1 MRTTSGFTIIELVAV
16 IVILGILAA
25 VALPKYLD
33 LSTAARNA
41 SCAAWKST
49 IEGGSAIN
57 YAARVAVPTNGSPLT
72 TCTGLGVVVAGG
84 LPAAGSGNAVSVAGA
99 IGAAVVSGQ
108 AGACSIEYSA
118 GGAACTT
125 TVNVIAI
132 N

>member
-72 TCTGLGVVVAGG
+72 TCTGLSVVVAGG
-84 LPAAGSGNAVSVAGA
+84 LPAAGSGNAVSVAGTF
-99 IGAAVVSGQ
+99 GSTVSGS
-108 AGACSIEYSA
+108 AAACSIEYSA

-132 N
+132 Q

>member
-1 MRTTSGFTIIELVAV
+1 MRTTTGFTIIELVAV

-41 SCAAWKST
+41 SCQAWKST

-57 YAARVAVPTNGSPLT
+57 YAARVAVSTNGVALT
-72 TCTGLGVVVAGG
+72 SCTGLGGVVAGG
-84 LPAAGSGNAVSVAGA
+84 LPAAGSGNAVSVNGTF
-99 IGAAVVSGQ
+99 AATTSGSAVQ
-108 AGACSIEYSA
+108 CSIEYSA

-132 N
+132 Q